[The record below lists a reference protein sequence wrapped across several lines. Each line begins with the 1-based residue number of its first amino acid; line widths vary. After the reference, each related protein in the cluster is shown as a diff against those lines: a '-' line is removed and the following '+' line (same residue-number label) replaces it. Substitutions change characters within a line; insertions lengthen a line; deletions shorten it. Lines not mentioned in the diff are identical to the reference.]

1 MRVRRFAIVLMLL
14 ALAAGLGFG
23 YRGYN
28 VSWSDEG
35 WLVLT
40 FELGD
45 YRVEQIQANN
55 QTYSK
60 LVFEGGV
67 WTHQRGY
74 AELP

>member
-14 ALAAGLGFG
+14 ALAAGVGFG

-55 QTYSK
+55 QIGRASCRDR
-60 LVFEGGV
+60 V
-67 WTHQRGY
+67 
-74 AELP
+74 